1 MEQTNKKELRVLVSN
16 TVMLY
21 IMQVSAYIFPLITF
35 PWLTR
40 ALGPE
45 KYGAMNVANAIVT
58 YFQLF
63 VDFGFLLSATRDC
76 SLNRS
81 DPKKLNE
88 ILASVVQAK
97 LLLASA
103 GFLVM
108 LVLGLTV
115 GVFRENLV

>member
-1 MEQTNKKELRVLVSN
+1 MTPQDIETTNKKELKTLLSK

-21 IMQVSAYIFPLITF
+21 IMQISAYIFPLITF

-45 KYGAMNVANAIVT
+45 KYGVINVANAIIV

-76 SLNRS
+76 SLERN
-81 DPKKLNE
+81 DKKKLSV
-88 ILASVVQAK
+88 IASSVGMAK
-97 LLLASA
+97 LAISA
-103 GFLVM
+103 VGFV
-108 LVLGLTV
+108 
-115 GVFRENLV
+115 